1 MKPDLARLAAV
12 EAVHRALLARWR
24 RAMDLV
30 GPGPLDPHFED
41 ARGAVL
47 PLRPTGRWA
56 DLGSGAGFPGIALA
70 GAFPGLRVDL
80 VESRR
85 KRATFLE
92 RVVAE
97 AGLDS
102 ATVVRG
108 RVEALA
114 PATYD
119 GLIARAFRPP
129 PVYLALAAPLLAEGG
144 VAVVLTGD
152 DAFEPPEGW
161 RVLDDWRYRVGD
173 GWRRARRLARAG

>member
-1 MKPDLARLAAV
+1 MKPDLDRLAAA
-12 EAVHRALLARWR
+12 EAVHRALLERWR

-30 GPGPLDPHFED
+30 GPGPLGPHFED

-47 PLRPTGRWA
+47 PLRPAGRWA

-70 GAFPGLRVDL
+70 AAFPGLRVDL

-97 AGLDS
+97 AGLER
-102 ATVVRG
+102 AAVLRG

-119 GLIARAFRPP
+119 GVVARAFRPP
-129 PVYLALAAPLLAEGG
+129 PIYLALAAPLLAEGG

-152 DAFEPPEGW
+152 DAFDPPAGW
-161 RVLDDWRYRVGD
+161 RVLEDWRYRVGD
-173 GWRRARRLARAG
+173 GWRRAWRLGRDG